1 MVDLEARP
9 CPPDPPAPSTPV
21 GPGRSWLACR
31 VGSKPGQ
38 APPPPTVTAARPA
51 PRSPPVPS
59 GALHACH
66 TNFACNSLVTI
77 SNVEFIALK
86 SQRFQTLLNLHPIE
100 LHATFGEAQAP
111 PPPTVTAARP
121 APRSPPVPS
130 GALHACHTN
139 FACNS
144 LVTISNVEFIAL
156 KSQRFQTLLNL
167 HPIELHATFGEAQ
180 DPPPPTGTAAAY
192 GYRIWVL

>member
-1 MVDLEARP
+1 MCRRTHSMTLH
-9 CPPDPPAPSTPV
+9 S
-21 GPGRSWLACR
+21 R
-31 VGSKPGQ
+31 VGGGLHYMKPFGG
-38 APPPPTVTAARPA
+38 V
-51 PRSPPVPS
+51 SS
-59 GALHACH
+59 ACW
-66 TNFACNSLVTI
+66 TLMSCNSHPFGGG
-77 SNVEFIALK
+77 EIAV
-86 SQRFQTLLNLHPIE
+86 R
-100 LHATFGEAQAP
+100 GG
-111 PPPTVTAARP
+111 V